1 MAQKSR
7 NMAHMALMVV
17 LMTLCAWLT
26 IPAPVPFTL
35 QTFGVFCALTL
46 LGPRRGAAAIAVY
59 LCMGLVGLPVFSGF
73 SGGAGQL
80 LGATGGYLLGFLPL
94 AGVYALVKKLR
105 GGDVLALALGLAVC
119 YAFGTLWYALVYTQS
134 GPAGLRPA
142 LALCVL
148 PFVLPDAGKL
158 ALALWLCRGLKKHMT
173 I

>member
-1 MAQKSR
+1 MVQKSR
-7 NMAHMALMVV
+7 DMAHIALMVV
-17 LMTLCAWLT
+17 LLTVCAWVA

-46 LGPRRGAAAIAVY
+46 LGPRRGAAAIGVY
-59 LCMGLVGLPVFSGF
+59 LFMGLIGLPVFAGF

-105 GGDVLALALGLAVC
+105 GGDGVALALGLMVC
-119 YAFGTLWYALVYTQS
+119 YAFGSAWYALVYAR
-134 GPAGLRPA
+134 AGFASA

-148 PFVLPDAGKL
+148 PFVLPDLGKL
-158 ALALWLCRGLKKHMT
+158 VLALWLGRRLKRYIKQ
-173 I
+173 